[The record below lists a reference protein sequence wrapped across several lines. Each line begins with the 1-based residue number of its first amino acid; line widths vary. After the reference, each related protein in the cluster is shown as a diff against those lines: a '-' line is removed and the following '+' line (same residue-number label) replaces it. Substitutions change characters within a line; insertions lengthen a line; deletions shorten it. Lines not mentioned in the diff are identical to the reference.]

1 MNLTSDLWFLSNR
14 TQVINVNAYLPP
26 HLKRAGI
33 NDMGCG
39 CALWTFAPFDNAN

>member
-1 MNLTSDLWFLSNR
+1 
-14 TQVINVNAYLPP
+14 VINVNAYLPP